1 MKKTV
6 TVLASA
12 TPLRRTLLCGEL
24 FLDFSFRRF
33 FAAFMLS
40 TRFRSGRPARFA
52 DAFGTPQMRW
62 LQATK

>member
-12 TPLRRTLLCGEL
+12 TPLRRTLLCGEP

-40 TRFRSGRPARFA
+40 TRFG
-52 DAFGTPQMRW
+52 
-62 LQATK
+62 